1 METVKLFLEEDINT
15 QLQRIL
21 DSPGFRNSPTLSRF
35 LTFVVSETALEKQ
48 QQIKEYSIA
57 VNVLNRPTDFKP
69 QDDAVVRIHA
79 GRLRR
84 ALSEYYL
91 IQGINDPIIIQIP
104 KGGYIPEFHSGTVTT
119 PEVKLPILT
128 ENQIKPVFA
137 IFPFRT
143 MPKSPDMEEFASFL
157 GEQLGAEL
165 SRLHVGPVIGY
176 YSKEMTE
183 KINKNVLEGGRASG
197 ADYVITGNLQ
207 YYDQTIKVMLI
218 LLTVTTGEVMTGE
231 IFEMQVASQDFFKI
245 QDEIV
250 GNMIARMRK
259 CYALL
264 LLW

>member
-1 METVKLFLEEDINT
+1 METVKLFPAEDINT

-35 LTFVVSETALEKQ
+35 LSFIISEAALEKQ

-57 VNVLNRPTDFKP
+57 VNVLNRPPDFKP

-84 ALSEYYL
+84 ALTEYYL
-91 IQGINDPIIIQIP
+91 IQGINDPIIIEIP
-104 KGGYIPEFHSGTVTT
+104 KGGYIPEFHNGTVTT
-119 PEVKLPILT
+119 SEARLPILK
-128 ENQIKPVFA
+128 ENRFKPVFA

-143 MPKSPDMEEFASFL
+143 MPKNPDMEEFASLL

-165 SRLHVGPVIGY
+165 SRSHLISVLGY

-183 KINKNVLEGGRASG
+183 KIKKNILEGGRACG

-207 YYDQTIKVMLI
+207 YYDQTIRVTAILI
-218 LLTVTTGEVMTGE
+218 TVTTGEVMTEE
-231 IFEMQVASQDFFKI
+231 IFEKQVASHDLFKI

-250 GNMIARMRK
+250 NTMIRGISTCCAFVP
-259 CYALL
+259 
-264 LLW
+264 

>member
-1 METVKLFLEEDINT
+1 METVKLFLAEEINT

-21 DSPGFRNSPTLSRF
+21 NSPGFKNSPTLSRF

-57 VNVLNRPTDFKP
+57 VNVLHRATDFKP

-84 ALSEYYL
+84 ALSEYYM

-104 KGGYIPEFHSGTVTT
+104 KGGYIPEFHVGTTTT
-119 PEVKLPILT
+119 PEVRLPILT
-128 ENQIKPVFA
+128 ANQIKPVFA

-143 MPKSPDMEEFASFL
+143 MPKSPDMEEFASL
-157 GEQLGAEL
+157 LCEQLGAEL
-165 SRLHVGPVIGY
+165 SRSHRISVIGY

-183 KINKNVLEGGRASG
+183 KIKKNILEGGRASG

-207 YYDQTIKVMLI
+207 YYDQTIRITAILI
-218 LLTVTTGEVMTGE
+218 TVTTGEVITGE
-231 IFEMQVASQDFFKI
+231 IFEKQVAAQDLFKI

-250 GNMIARMRK
+250 TTMIRGISTCCAFVP
-259 CYALL
+259 
-264 LLW
+264 